1 MRCAAHSHSP
11 PAPLADAGL
20 RVSRSSAQAPHAQ
33 VVQDDRNSRLLD
45 GNAEMNPLRE
55 REVRH
60 LSFGAV
66 TSLTVAQNQPP
77 VGLASWNTCGH
88 NRMDGAK
95 IITQG

>member
-33 VVQDDRNSRLLD
+33 VVQDGRSCGLLD
-45 GNAEMNPLRE
+45 SDAKMNPLSE
-55 REVRH
+55 REFRH

-77 VGLASWNTCGH
+77 VGLASWNTCAH
-88 NRMDGAK
+88 HRMDGAK